1 MLQDE
6 VMEQAFVT
14 LNIDCSTQSPGE
26 KPLILTWERSPGW
39 DEEPVHVSVW
49 SSDADHT
56 KDLNATC
63 STKMPSRLSQNTKN
77 LEDLLE
83 KKPELAM
90 TVTGQAHSFPDD
102 ISGCS

>member
-39 DEEPVHVSVW
+39 DEEPVHVSICLIFW
-49 SSDADHT
+49 
-56 KDLNATC
+56 C
-63 STKMPSRLSQNTKN
+63 WPYEG
-77 LEDLLE
+77 LEYHL
-83 KKPELAM
+83 
-90 TVTGQAHSFPDD
+90 
-102 ISGCS
+102 